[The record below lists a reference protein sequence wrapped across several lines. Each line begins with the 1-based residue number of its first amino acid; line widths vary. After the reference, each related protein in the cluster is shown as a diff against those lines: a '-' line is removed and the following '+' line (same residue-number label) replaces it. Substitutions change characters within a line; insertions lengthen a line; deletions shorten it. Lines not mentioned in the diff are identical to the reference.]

1 MLFWQEKDINLIY
14 LLPMSSA
21 VLGTET
27 AFKSTSEKTKYKYA
41 KFTKGVFNWANPFQ
55 PSVRFHIET
64 GPFSYRNQSIDLFCK
79 SMDWLLY
86 DNGPVSK

>member
-1 MLFWQEKDINLIY
+1 MTDSSFKEQKEKIKMLFWQEKDINLIY

-41 KFTKGVFNWANPFQ
+41 KFTKGVFN
-55 PSVRFHIET
+55 
-64 GPFSYRNQSIDLFCK
+64 
-79 SMDWLLY
+79 
-86 DNGPVSK
+86 